1 MKKIVIASLIGR
13 PNVGKSTLMNNL
25 IKWELSIISPF
36 VQTTRD
42 EIRGIYNDENSQII
56 FIDTPG
62 IHKSVNKFSE
72 KLNSKAYEN
81 LKNVDVILFLT
92 AANEEIGKGDQY
104 IIDKLKEVKDI
115 PKIAVIT
122 KLDLENNEEVIKE
135 KVNKLKKLGFEK
147 VFGVGLK
154 FEQAYKDLIEEIKN
168 YGNEGEL
175 LYDESYITDVPM
187 TFIAKEVIRENAVRN
202 LYEDLPHSIAIKID
216 EFIEEPTIYKILATL
231 YVKRN
236 SQKAIIIG
244 KDASV
249 IKDISIR
256 SRKKLRQI
264 FDRNVY
270 INISVKVMPNWVN
283 NDDDIKKLG
292 Y

>member
-1 MKKIVIASLIGR
+1 MKKIVIVSLIGR

-42 EIRGIYNDENSQII
+42 EIRGIYNDENSQIV

-72 KLNSKAYEN
+72 KLNNKAYEN

-92 AANEEIGKGDQY
+92 AANEEIGKGDQF

-122 KLDLENNEEVIKE
+122 KIDLENSEEVLKE
-135 KVNKLKKLGFEK
+135 KANKLKKLGFK
-147 VFGVGLK
+147 KIFGVGLN
-154 FEQAYKDLIEEIKN
+154 FEQTYKDLIEEIKN

-202 LYEDLPHSIAIKID
+202 LYEDLPHSIAVKID

>member
-135 KVNKLKKLGFEK
+135 KVNKLKKFGFEK

-168 YGNEGEL
+168 YGSEGEL